1 MRNKQH
7 TSKKRDKEIEIEL
20 LGGVD
25 VVRDL
30 SSHFV

>member
-7 TSKKRDKEIEIEL
+7 ISKKRDKEIEIYL